1 MRDICLAFNT
11 VAEEMRMNLVYINSL
26 GKIGN
31 RNAQYGDY
39 EFDLIDMMDLDQF
52 DGIIFVGDNYNLEGM
67 AEKVIRKL
75 RTAKCPVVSI
85 AGAVDGFYNIEFD
98 DAQGIRTL
106 TEHFI
111 DHHGMTK
118 IGFMSGYLTHPDAR
132 VRLDLFRRVMREH
145 GMPED
150 GAGMFEGD
158 FWFGKG
164 DEAADYFLS
173 LPERPEAIV
182 CANDYMAIALITAL
196 KSRGINVPDDI
207 AVSGFDGSIEGKE
220 YTPHITT
227 GTRERFDIAR
237 KSLLFI
243 KAICEGRK
251 PDTDLKILPRPIYS
265 QSCGCEKVDYKLATE
280 DINHIMKSARDFS
293 YNLYDTESIL
303 LKLNKTETIDEQR
316 SVFIENFLSIG
327 DINSYFLMMHI
338 DRNGRPAI
346 DSDYIS
352 PTGNFRPMI
361 VIDWHNHYKTDG
373 EIFSTSKLIP
383 DALDDK
389 PRSFYISSTH
399 CAERMFGYTAVE
411 MSDKEIYNEFYNVW
425 LLAMAINLETM
436 LKNDRIKKLVN
447 TLEDLSIRDG
457 LTGMLNRR
465 GFDELS
471 RDAIQSIDG
480 KALACTIILDMDGL
494 KIINDD
500 HGHHEGD
507 LAIRS
512 VANIITKC
520 CNSGEITAR
529 AGGDEFYV
537 FSVEYSEKK
546 LERFISKL
554 RDLLDNYNKCSEK
567 PYKVDVSWGAYICEI
582 DSSCRLEDMLKHS
595 DALMYEQ
602 KMQKPNRRK

>member
-158 FWFGKG
+158 FWFNKG

-196 KSRGINVPDDI
+196 KNRGITVPDDI

-227 GTRERFDIAR
+227 GTRERVDIAR
-237 KSLLFI
+237 KSLSFI

-265 QSCGCEKVDYKLATE
+265 QSCGCEKVNYKLATE
-280 DINHIMKSARDFS
+280 DINHIMQSARDFS

-338 DRNGRPAI
+338 DRNGRPAH

-361 VIDWHNHYKTDG
+361 VIDWHKHYKTDG

-383 DALDDK
+383 DACDDT

-411 MSDKEIYNEFYNVW
+411 MSGKEIYNEFYNVW
-425 LLAMAINLETM
+425 LLTMAINLETM

-465 GFDELS
+465 GFDDLS
-471 RDAIQSIDG
+471 RDAILSIDG
-480 KALACTIILDMDGL
+480 KAVACAIVLDMDGL